1 MNILFNFQNRLKEY
15 KLVREEL
22 DTSKINL
29 KFVTFLSLS
38 TMLATLGLLSNNT
51 PVLVGSMLIAP
62 LISITVAFGVGISLL
77 NKKLILTS
85 ISTLIV
91 GSVIS
96 IMLSTLLVFLLPHQ
110 VDSIAIAE
118 RFNANLVTFLVAIIS
133 GLAAGLILI
142 WKKEVQ
148 VVAGASIATTLIP
161 PLAATGIAISTLHT
175 SVAISTIYM
184 YILNLIGV
192 IIGSIISF
200 YFSLPVEQSKK

>member
-192 IIGSIISF
+192 IIGAIISF

>member
-1 MNILFNFQNRLKEY
+1 MNILFNFQNRLKQY
-15 KLVREEL
+15 KLVRKEL
-22 DTSKINL
+22 DSSTINL

-96 IMLSTLLVFLLPHQ
+96 IMLSTLLVSLLPHQ

-161 PLAATGIAISTLHT
+161 PLAATGIAISTLNT
-175 SVAISTIYM
+175 DVAISTIYM

-192 IIGSIISF
+192 IIGAIISF
-200 YFSLPVEQSKK
+200 YFSLPAEQSKI